1 MYHMVRG
8 FYGLQLD
15 SLGNCFCVNY
25 LRKIAVKNSTKIIKQ
40 IKEEVFCFNLSMY
53 SQLKTIFYENI
64 L

>member
-40 IKEEVFCFNLSMY
+40 IKEEVFCFNTVVNVLSIKNY
-53 SQLKTIFYENI
+53 L